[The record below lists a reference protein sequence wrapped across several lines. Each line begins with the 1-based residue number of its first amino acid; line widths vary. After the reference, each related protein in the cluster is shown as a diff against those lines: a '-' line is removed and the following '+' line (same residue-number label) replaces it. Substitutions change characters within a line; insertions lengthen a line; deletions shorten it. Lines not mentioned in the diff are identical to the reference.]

1 MNKGVKSPPILSPG
15 HKTAGAAGGG
25 AGTAD
30 DHTEENEAG
39 GKTVLHPPRTCNRR
53 GPARSDEGQGEPCG
67 AAEGGW
73 EEKGAG
79 WEAA

>member
-1 MNKGVKSPPILSPG
+1 MPMMQRTRTNELIAIKSG
-15 HKTAGAAGGG
+15 GGG

-30 DHTEENEAG
+30 DDTEENEGG
-39 GKTVLHPPRTCNRR
+39 GKTLLDPSRICNRR
-53 GPARSDEGQGEPCG
+53 LSARSDEGESEPCG
-67 AAEGGW
+67 KAEGCW